1 MYLKKKTQTTHLIRK
16 DIGVERLGGEV
27 VVVDVGGT
35 VKSSLLIQMA
45 SSVVRDRDTV
55 VVL

>member
-1 MYLKKKTQTTHLIRK
+1 MYLKKTQTTHLIRK